1 MPGKFNEN
9 EGVLDSSQIARKGI
23 STVKQHRTLMLS

>member
-9 EGVLDSSQIARKGI
+9 EGVLDLSQIAVKRI
-23 STVKQHRTLMLS
+23 STVKQNRTLMLS